1 MSVSIPYARI
11 GSTVKGSAA
20 YLRVEAAVAWKHLV
34 AVVKADMGV
43 DLDDRI
49 IQARGGA
56 AASAGTHSDG
66 AAVDVRVWGLTNAQ
80 RRRIVLLAREC
91 GFPASW
97 DRPWEGNE
105 HLHLGA
111 DVHNAWT
118 HVDYQ
123 VIAVKDGYNGL
134 GKGGRGGKDDGPKP
148 SAWRNTATGA
158 AWALQKL
165 NTAPG
170 LPSTGDKPA
179 PTPQED
185 IMTPDQE
192 KKLDTIL
199 ANTAAAFGPLGG
211 RQHIQEQ
218 ARATTAATWGAK
230 VHRTSGAV
238 TALQEVADAKSGILR
253 LEGQLAGLTTALKSL
268 AVGQGVDLDA
278 VTAAAEKGVRQ
289 GLEGATVTI
298 ELEG

>member
-1 MSVSIPYARI
+1 MAAILSQNRWPVYTSGSHGDLVAIPNVTGRVRSGAPAAILGYVARRFNETVEAVRRDWSWGYAYRAVRGQTSGYSNHASATAI
-11 GSTVKGSAA
+11 DLNAPRHPLGAKGTFSAA
-20 YLRVEAAVAWKHLV
+20 QVRAIRQILGDCEGVVRWGGDYVRRPDEMHFEILV
-34 AVVKADMGV
+34 PP
-43 DLDDRI
+43 
-49 IQARGGA
+49 
-56 AASAGTHSDG
+56 SDP
-66 AAVDVRVWGLTNAQ
+66 R
-80 RRRIVLLAREC
+80 LARV
-91 GFPASW
+91 AAK
-97 DRPWEGNE
+97 
-105 HLHLGA
+105 LGG
-111 DVHNAWT
+111 T
-118 HVDYQ
+118 
-123 VIAVKDGYNGL
+123 L
-134 GKGGRGGKDDGPKP
+134 
-148 SAWRNTATGA
+148 
-158 AWALQKL
+158 
-165 NTAPG
+165 APG
-170 LPSTGDKPA
+170 LPSTGNKPAA